1 MATKLYVGNLN
12 YSTSE
17 EGLRNAFANYG
28 EIVSVKIIQGKG
40 FGFVEYKS
48 EGDAEAAKEALNNT
62 QLDGRSIKVS
72 DARPQEKKSYGDRS
86 GYGEK
91 KYSSGS
97 GGKGGFNKGG
107 FNRSDNGGF
116 QKRERY

>member
-12 YSTSE
+12 YATSE
-17 EGLRNAFANYG
+17 EGLRNVFANFG

-48 EGDAEAAKEALNNT
+48 ADDAEAAKEALNNT

-72 DARPQEKKSYGDRS
+72 DARPQEKKSFGERGGLGGERRFGGSKGSS
-86 GYGEK
+86 GYQ
-91 KYSSGS
+91 
-97 GGKGGFNKGG
+97 
-107 FNRSDNGGF
+107 R
-116 QKRERY
+116 RERY

>member
-17 EGLRNAFANYG
+17 EGLRNAFSSYG

-48 EGDAEAAKEALNNT
+48 EDEAEVAKEALNNT

-72 DARPQEKKSYGDRS
+72 DARPQEKKSFGDRGS
-86 GYGEK
+86 YGEK
-91 KYSSGS
+91 KFGN
-97 GGKGGFNKGG
+97 GGKSGFNKGG
-107 FNRSDNGGF
+107 FNKNDGGGF

>member
-12 YSTSE
+12 YATSE
-17 EGLRNAFANYG
+17 EGLRNAFSSFG

-48 EGDAEAAKEALNNT
+48 ADAAEAAKEALNNT

-72 DARPQEKKSYGDRS
+72 DARPQEKKSFGERS
-86 GYGEK
+86 GF
-91 KYSSGS
+91 GS
-97 GGKGGFNKGG
+97 DRKFGGKGGFKGDG
-107 FNRSDNGGF
+107 NYQR
-116 QKRERY
+116 RERY

>member
-1 MATKLYVGNLN
+1 MVTKLYVGNLN

-17 EGLRNAFANYG
+17 EGLRNAFSSYG

-40 FGFVEYKS
+40 FGFVEYRS
-48 EGDAEAAKEALNNT
+48 ADEAEAAKKALNNT

-72 DARPQEKKSYGDRS
+72 DARPQEKQSLGDRGS
-86 GYGEK
+86 HREK
-91 KYSSGS
+91 KFSN
-97 GGKGGFNKGG
+97 GGKGGFSKGG
-107 FNRSDNGGF
+107 FSKNDGSSF

>member
-17 EGLRNAFANYG
+17 EGLRNAFSSYG

-40 FGFVEYKS
+40 FGFVEYRS
-48 EGDAEAAKEALNNT
+48 ADEAEAAKEALNNT
-62 QLDGRSIKVS
+62 RLDGRSIKVS
-72 DARPQEKKSYGDRS
+72 DARPQEKQSLGDRGS
-86 GYGEK
+86 QK
-91 KYSSGS
+91 KLSNS
-97 GGKGGFNKGG
+97 GKGGFNKGG
-107 FNRSDNGGF
+107 FSKNDGSSF